1 MNNYSMAVKIAK
13 KVKEVGGIAYFV
25 GGYVRDSIL
34 DIPNKDIDI
43 EIHGIKP
50 EILKNILS
58 ELGDI
63 QTIGNA
69 FGIYN
74 LKGYDLDIALPRK
87 ERCIGT
93 GHKDFEV
100 YVDPYIG
107 THAAARRR
115 DFTINALMKNILTG
129 EIVDEFNGLNDLKN
143 HIIRHVDSSTF
154 REDPLR
160 VLRACQFAARFNF
173 KIASE
178 TINLCKTMDLST
190 LPKERIA
197 GELSKALLKADKPS
211 VFFNS
216 LYECEQ
222 TEWFKE
228 VYALKGIKQNS
239 VYHPE
244 GDVYMHTM
252 SVLDQASD
260 LFPAGIDNPDR
271 YLPFMLSALCHDFG
285 KVNTTEINNKGQIC
299 TINHEIT
306 GIPIANN
313 FLKRIYNNKSFTK
326 YVDNM
331 IEYHMKAH
339 NCFDNRSRTR
349 TTNLMFDKLLYPKDF
364 ILLVYADSIGHDLDN
379 LDNRQFNMF
388 LEKAMTESGFLT
400 DRYLDYGKRIS
411 EPHITAEDLIN
422 IGLKPSPLF
431 KIILDKA
438 WDMHLKGIKKEH
450 VLKQVADIL
459 TENNKAELLSVINN
473 QNKKE
478 RDNINADYD
487 DFTLYFKEQD
497 NYDRD

>member
-1 MNNYSMAVKIAK
+1 MDNYSMAIQIAK

-129 EIVDEFNGLNDLKN
+129 EIIDEFNGLNDLKN

-154 REDPLR
+154 REDSLR

-190 LPKERIA
+190 MPKERIA
-197 GELSKALLKADKPS
+197 GELSKALLKAKKPS

-222 TEWFKE
+222 TKWFKE
-228 VYALKGIKQNS
+228 VYALKGIKQDS
-239 VYHPE
+239 EYHPE

-252 SVLDQASD
+252 SVLDQAGG
-260 LFPAGIDNPDR
+260 LFPTGIDNPDR

-285 KVNTTEINNKGQIC
+285 KVNTTEINSKGKLC
-299 TINHEIT
+299 ALNHEIT
-306 GIPIANN
+306 GIPIAND
-313 FLKRIYNNKSFTK
+313 FLGRIYNNKGFIK

-331 IEYHMKAH
+331 IKYHMKAH
-339 NCFDNRSRTR
+339 SCFNNRSKTK

-364 ILLVYADSIGHDLDN
+364 ILLVYADSTGHDLDN

-411 EPHITAEDLIN
+411 ESHITAEDLIN

>member
-1 MNNYSMAVKIAK
+1 MNNYDLAVKIAK

-154 REDPLR
+154 REDSLR

-197 GELSKALLKADKPS
+197 GELSKALLKAKKPS

-222 TEWFKE
+222 TKWFKE

-239 VYHPE
+239 KYHPE

-252 SVLDQASD
+252 SVLDQAGE
-260 LFPAGIDNPDR
+260 LFPTGIDNPDR

-285 KVNTTEINNKGQIC
+285 KVNTTEINSKGRLC
-299 TINHEIT
+299 ALNHEIT
-306 GIPIANN
+306 GIPIAND
-313 FLKRIYNNKSFTK
+313 FLGRIYNNKDFIK
-326 YVDNM
+326 YVNNM
-331 IEYHMKAH
+331 IKYHMKAH
-339 NCFDNRSRTR
+339 SCFNNRSRTR

-364 ILLVYADSIGHDLDN
+364 ILLVYADSTGHDLDN
-379 LDNRQFNMF
+379 LDNKQFNMF
-388 LEKAMTESGFLT
+388 LGKAMMESGFLT

-411 EPHITAEDLIN
+411 EPHITADDLIEL
-422 IGLKPSPLF
+422 GLKPSPLF
-431 KIILDKA
+431 KTILDKA
-438 WDMHLKGIKKEH
+438 WDMHLKGIEKEH
-450 VLKQVADIL
+450 VLKQMVNML
-459 TENNKAELLSVINN
+459 TEDDKVELLSALNGHN
-473 QNKKE
+473 
-478 RDNINADYD
+478 
-487 DFTLYFKEQD
+487 
-497 NYDRD
+497 

>member
-1 MNNYSMAVKIAK
+1 MDNYSMAIQIAK

-74 LKGYDLDIALPRK
+74 LKGYDLNIALPRK

-154 REDPLR
+154 REDSLR

-190 LPKERIA
+190 MPKERIA
-197 GELSKALLKADKPS
+197 GELSKALLKAKKPS

-222 TEWFKE
+222 TKWFKE
-228 VYALKGIKQNS
+228 VYTLKGIKQDS
-239 VYHPE
+239 EYHPE

-252 SVLDQASD
+252 SVLDQAGG
-260 LFPAGIDNPDR
+260 LFPTGIDNPDR

-285 KVNTTEINNKGQIC
+285 KVNTTEINSKGRLC
-299 TINHEIT
+299 ALNHEIT
-306 GIPIANN
+306 GIPIAND
-313 FLKRIYNNKSFTK
+313 FLGRIYNNKGFIK

-331 IEYHMKAH
+331 IKYHMKAH
-339 NCFDNRSRTR
+339 SCFNNRSKTK

-364 ILLVYADSIGHDLDN
+364 ILLVYADSTGHDLDN

-411 EPHITAEDLIN
+411 ESHITAEDLIN

>member
-1 MNNYSMAVKIAK
+1 MDNYSMAIQIAK

-129 EIVDEFNGLNDLKN
+129 EIIDEFNGLNDLKN

-154 REDPLR
+154 REDSLR

-190 LPKERIA
+190 MPKERIA
-197 GELSKALLKADKPS
+197 GELSKALLKAKKPS

-222 TEWFKE
+222 TKWFKE
-228 VYALKGIKQNS
+228 VYALKGIKQDS
-239 VYHPE
+239 EYHPE

-252 SVLDQASD
+252 SVLDQAGG
-260 LFPAGIDNPDR
+260 LFPTGIDNPDR

-285 KVNTTEINNKGQIC
+285 KVNTTEINSKGRLC
-299 TINHEIT
+299 ALNHEIT
-306 GIPIANN
+306 GIPIAND
-313 FLKRIYNNKSFTK
+313 FLGRIYNNKGFIK

-331 IEYHMKAH
+331 IKYHMKAH
-339 NCFDNRSRTR
+339 SCFNNRSKTK

-364 ILLVYADSIGHDLDN
+364 ILLVYADSTGHDLDN

-411 EPHITAEDLIN
+411 ESHITAEDLIN

>member
-1 MNNYSMAVKIAK
+1 MDNYSMAIQIAK

-154 REDPLR
+154 REDSLR

-197 GELSKALLKADKPS
+197 GELSKALLKAKKPS

-222 TEWFKE
+222 TKWFKE
-228 VYALKGIKQNS
+228 VYALKGIKQDS
-239 VYHPE
+239 EYHPE

-252 SVLDQASD
+252 SVLDQAGE
-260 LFPAGIDNPDR
+260 LFPTGIDNPDR

-285 KVNTTEINNKGQIC
+285 KVNTTEINSKGRLC
-299 TINHEIT
+299 ALNHEIT
-306 GIPIANN
+306 GIPIAND
-313 FLKRIYNNKSFTK
+313 FLGRIYNNKGFIK

-331 IEYHMKAH
+331 IKYHMKAH
-339 NCFDNRSRTR
+339 SCFNNRSKTK

-364 ILLVYADSIGHDLDN
+364 ILLVYADSTGHDLDN

-411 EPHITAEDLIN
+411 ESHITADDLIEL
-422 IGLKPSPLF
+422 GLNPSPLF

-438 WDMHLKGIKKEH
+438 WNMHLKGVKKEH
-450 VLKQVADIL
+450 VLKQMVNML
-459 TENNKAELLSVINN
+459 TEDDKAALLS
-473 QNKKE
+473 
-478 RDNINADYD
+478 
-487 DFTLYFKEQD
+487 TL
-497 NYDRD
+497 NGHN

>member
-1 MNNYSMAVKIAK
+1 MDNYSMAVKIAK
-13 KVKEVGGIAYFV
+13 EVKEVGGIAYFV

-154 REDPLR
+154 REDSLR
-160 VLRACQFAARFNF
+160 VLRACQFAARFDF
-173 KIASE
+173 KIAPE
-178 TINLCKTMDLST
+178 TIELCKTMNLST

-211 VFFNS
+211 AFFDS

-239 VYHPE
+239 EYHPE
-244 GDVYMHTM
+244 GDAYNHTM
-252 SVLDQASD
+252 YVLDEAAD
-260 LFPAGIDNPDR
+260 FKYMLEGINHAV
-271 YLPFMLSALCHDFG
+271 PFMLSALCHDFG
-285 KVNTTEINNKGQIC
+285 KAES
-299 TINHEIT
+299 TIVRDDGKVQSIGHEKT
-306 GIPIANN
+306 GVVLAMQ
-313 FLKRIYNNKSFTK
+313 FLDRIYNNKEYTK
-326 YVDNM
+326 YVCNM
-331 IEYHMKAH
+331 VELHMKPH
-339 NCFDNRSRTR
+339 MCFYNKSKVK
-349 TTNLMFDKLLYPKDF
+349 TTNLMFDKSVAPDDLIHLTWC
-364 ILLVYADSIGHDLDN
+364 DSIGHDMLKLDN
-379 LDNRQFNMF
+379 NTFNKFLNKTWEENDYLINR
-388 LEKAMTESGFLT
+388 LIEYK
-400 DRYLDYGKRIS
+400 DRIKQ
-411 EPHITAEDLIN
+411 PHITAADLIEL
-422 IGLKPSPLF
+422 GLKPSPLF

-438 WDMHLKGIKKEH
+438 WNMHLKGVKKEH
-450 VLKQVADIL
+450 VLKQMVNML
-459 TENNKAELLSVINN
+459 TEDDKAVLLSALNGHN
-473 QNKKE
+473 
-478 RDNINADYD
+478 
-487 DFTLYFKEQD
+487 
-497 NYDRD
+497 

>member
-1 MNNYSMAVKIAK
+1 MDNYSMAIQIAK

-100 YVDPYIG
+100 YVDPYSG

-154 REDPLR
+154 REDSLR

-190 LPKERIA
+190 MPKERIA
-197 GELSKALLKADKPS
+197 GELSKALLKAKKPS

-222 TEWFKE
+222 TKWFKE
-228 VYALKGIKQNS
+228 VYTLKGIKQDS
-239 VYHPE
+239 EYHPE

-252 SVLDQASD
+252 SVLDQAGG
-260 LFPAGIDNPDR
+260 LFPTGIDNPDR

-285 KVNTTEINNKGQIC
+285 KVNTTEINSKGRLC
-299 TINHEIT
+299 ALNHEIT
-306 GIPIANN
+306 GIPIAND
-313 FLKRIYNNKSFTK
+313 FLGRIYNNKGFIK

-331 IEYHMKAH
+331 IKYHMKAH
-339 NCFDNRSRTR
+339 SCFNNRSKTK

-364 ILLVYADSIGHDLDN
+364 ILLVYADSTGHDLDN

-411 EPHITAEDLIN
+411 ESHITAEDLIN

>member
-1 MNNYSMAVKIAK
+1 MKDKDLALQIAK

-160 VLRACQFAARFNF
+160 VLRACQFAARFDF
-173 KIASE
+173 KIAPE
-178 TINLCKTMDLST
+178 TIELCKTMNLST

-197 GELSKALLKADKPS
+197 GELSKALLKAKKPS

-222 TEWFKE
+222 TKWFKE

-239 VYHPE
+239 KYHPE
-244 GDVYMHTM
+244 GDAYKHTM
-252 SVLDQASD
+252 YVLDEAAD
-260 LFPAGIDNPDR
+260 FKYMLEGINHVV
-271 YLPFMLSALCHDFG
+271 PFMLSALCHDFG
-285 KVNTTEINNKGQIC
+285 KAES
-299 TINHEIT
+299 TIVRDDGKVQSIGHEKIGVILAT
-306 GIPIANN
+306 Q
-313 FLKRIYNNKSFTK
+313 FLDRIYNNKEYTK
-326 YVDNM
+326 YVCNM
-331 IEYHMKAH
+331 VELHMKPH
-339 NCFDNRSRTR
+339 MCFYNKSKVK
-349 TTNLMFDKLLYPKDF
+349 TTNLMFDKSVAPDDLIHLTWC
-364 ILLVYADSIGHDLDN
+364 DSIGHDMLKLDN
-379 LDNRQFNMF
+379 NTFNKFLNKTWEENDYLINR
-388 LEKAMTESGFLT
+388 LIEYK
-400 DRYLDYGKRIS
+400 DRIKQ
-411 EPHITAEDLIN
+411 PHITADDLID

-438 WDMHLKGIKKEH
+438 WDMHLKGVKKEH
-450 VLKQVADIL
+450 VLKQVADVL
-459 TENNKAELLSVINN
+459 TGDDKAELLSALNGHN
-473 QNKKE
+473 
-478 RDNINADYD
+478 
-487 DFTLYFKEQD
+487 
-497 NYDRD
+497 

>member
-1 MNNYSMAVKIAK
+1 MDNYSMAIQIAK

-129 EIVDEFNGLNDLKN
+129 EIIDEFNGLNDLKN

-154 REDPLR
+154 REDSLR

-190 LPKERIA
+190 IPKERIA
-197 GELSKALLKADKPS
+197 GELSKALLKAKKPS

-222 TEWFKE
+222 TKWFKE
-228 VYALKGIKQNS
+228 VYALKGIKQDS
-239 VYHPE
+239 EYHPE

-252 SVLDQASD
+252 SVLDQAGG
-260 LFPAGIDNPDR
+260 LFPTGIDNPDR

-285 KVNTTEINNKGQIC
+285 KVNTTEINSKGRLC
-299 TINHEIT
+299 ALNHEIT
-306 GIPIANN
+306 GIPIAND
-313 FLKRIYNNKSFTK
+313 FLGRIYNNKGFIK

-331 IEYHMKAH
+331 IKYHMKAH
-339 NCFDNRSRTR
+339 SCFNNRSKTK

-364 ILLVYADSIGHDLDN
+364 ILLVYADSTGHDLDN

-411 EPHITAEDLIN
+411 ESHITAEDLIN

-438 WDMHLKGIKKEH
+438 WGMHLKGIKKEH

>member
-1 MNNYSMAVKIAK
+1 MDNYSMAIQIAK

-154 REDPLR
+154 REDSLR

-190 LPKERIA
+190 MPKERIA
-197 GELSKALLKADKPS
+197 GELSKALLKAKKPS

-222 TEWFKE
+222 TKWFKE
-228 VYALKGIKQNS
+228 VYTLKGIKQDS
-239 VYHPE
+239 EYHPE

-252 SVLDQASD
+252 SVLDQAGG
-260 LFPAGIDNPDR
+260 LFPTGIDNPDR

-285 KVNTTEINNKGQIC
+285 KVNTTEINSKGRLC
-299 TINHEIT
+299 ALNHEIT
-306 GIPIANN
+306 GIPIAND
-313 FLKRIYNNKSFTK
+313 FLGRIYNNKGFIK

-331 IEYHMKAH
+331 IKYHMKAH
-339 NCFDNRSRTR
+339 SCFNNRSKTK

-364 ILLVYADSIGHDLDN
+364 ILLVYADSTGHDLDN

-411 EPHITAEDLIN
+411 ESHITAEDLIN
-422 IGLKPSPLF
+422 IGLKLSPLF

>member
-1 MNNYSMAVKIAK
+1 MDNYSMAIQIAK

-154 REDPLR
+154 REDSLR

-197 GELSKALLKADKPS
+197 GELSKALLKAKKPS

-216 LYECEQ
+216 LYECKQ
-222 TEWFKE
+222 TKWFKE
-228 VYALKGIKQNS
+228 VYALKGIKQDS
-239 VYHPE
+239 EYHPE

-252 SVLDQASD
+252 SVLDQAGE
-260 LFPAGIDNPDR
+260 LFPTGIDNPDR
-271 YLPFMLSALCHDFG
+271 YLPFILSALCHDFG
-285 KVNTTEINNKGQIC
+285 KVNTTEINSKGRLC
-299 TINHEIT
+299 ALNHEIT
-306 GIPIANN
+306 GIPIAND
-313 FLKRIYNNKSFTK
+313 FLGRIYNNKGFIK

-331 IEYHMKAH
+331 IKYHMKAH
-339 NCFDNRSRTR
+339 SCFNNRSKTK

-364 ILLVYADSIGHDLDN
+364 ILLVYADSTGHDLDN

-411 EPHITAEDLIN
+411 ESHITAEDLIN

-438 WDMHLKGIKKEH
+438 WNMHLKGVKKEH
-450 VLKQVADIL
+450 VLKQMVNML
-459 TENNKAELLSVINN
+459 TEDDKAALLS
-473 QNKKE
+473 
-478 RDNINADYD
+478 
-487 DFTLYFKEQD
+487 TL
-497 NYDRD
+497 NGHN

>member
-1 MNNYSMAVKIAK
+1 MDNYSMAIQIAK

-154 REDPLR
+154 REDSLR

-190 LPKERIA
+190 MPKERIA
-197 GELSKALLKADKPS
+197 GELSKALLKAKKPS

-222 TEWFKE
+222 TKWFKE
-228 VYALKGIKQNS
+228 VYTLKGIKQDS
-239 VYHPE
+239 EYHPE

-252 SVLDQASD
+252 SVLDQAGG
-260 LFPAGIDNPDR
+260 LFPTGIDNPDR

-285 KVNTTEINNKGQIC
+285 KVNTTEINSKGRLC
-299 TINHEIT
+299 ALNHEII
-306 GIPIANN
+306 GIPIAND
-313 FLKRIYNNKSFTK
+313 FLGRIYNNKGFIK

-331 IEYHMKAH
+331 IKYHMKAH
-339 NCFDNRSRTR
+339 SCFNNRSKTK

-364 ILLVYADSIGHDLDN
+364 ILLVYADSTGHDLDN

-411 EPHITAEDLIN
+411 ESHITAEDLIN

>member
-1 MNNYSMAVKIAK
+1 MDNYSMAIQIAK

-154 REDPLR
+154 REDSLR

-190 LPKERIA
+190 MPKERIA
-197 GELSKALLKADKPS
+197 GELSKALLKAKKPS

-222 TEWFKE
+222 TKWFKE
-228 VYALKGIKQNS
+228 VYTLKGIKQDS
-239 VYHPE
+239 EYHPE

-252 SVLDQASD
+252 SVLDQAGG
-260 LFPAGIDNPDR
+260 LFPTGIDNPDR

-285 KVNTTEINNKGQIC
+285 KVNTTEINSKGRLC
-299 TINHEIT
+299 ALNHEIT
-306 GIPIANN
+306 GIPIAND
-313 FLKRIYNNKSFTK
+313 FLGRIYNNKGFIK

-331 IEYHMKAH
+331 IKYHMKAH
-339 NCFDNRSRTR
+339 SCFNNRSKTK

-364 ILLVYADSIGHDLDN
+364 ILLVYADSTGHDLDN

-411 EPHITAEDLIN
+411 ESHITAEDLIN

>member
-1 MNNYSMAVKIAK
+1 MDNYSMAIQIAK

-129 EIVDEFNGLNDLKN
+129 EIIDEFNGLNDLKN

-154 REDPLR
+154 REDSLR

-190 LPKERIA
+190 MPKERIA
-197 GELSKALLKADKPS
+197 GELSKALLKAKKPS

-222 TEWFKE
+222 TKWFKE
-228 VYALKGIKQNS
+228 VYALKGIKQDS
-239 VYHPE
+239 EYHPE

-252 SVLDQASD
+252 SVLDQAGG
-260 LFPAGIDNPDR
+260 LFPTGIDNPDR

-285 KVNTTEINNKGQIC
+285 KVNTTEINSKGKLC
-299 TINHEIT
+299 ALNHEIT
-306 GIPIANN
+306 GIPIAND
-313 FLKRIYNNKSFTK
+313 FLGRIYNNKGFIK

-331 IEYHMKAH
+331 IKYHMKAH
-339 NCFDNRSRTR
+339 SCFNNRSKAK

-364 ILLVYADSIGHDLDN
+364 ILLVYADSTGHDLDN

-411 EPHITAEDLIN
+411 ESHITAEDLIN

>member
-1 MNNYSMAVKIAK
+1 MDNYSMAIQIAK

-154 REDPLR
+154 REDSLR

-190 LPKERIA
+190 MPKERIA
-197 GELSKALLKADKPS
+197 GELSKALLKAKKPS

-222 TEWFKE
+222 TKWFKE
-228 VYALKGIKQNS
+228 VYTLKGIKQDS
-239 VYHPE
+239 EYHPE

-252 SVLDQASD
+252 SVLDQAGG
-260 LFPAGIDNPDR
+260 LFPTGIDNPDR

-285 KVNTTEINNKGQIC
+285 KVNTTEINSKGRLC
-299 TINHEIT
+299 ALNHEIT
-306 GIPIANN
+306 GIPIAND
-313 FLKRIYNNKSFTK
+313 FLGRIYNNKGFIK

-331 IEYHMKAH
+331 IKYHMKAH
-339 NCFDNRSRTR
+339 SCFNNRSKTK

-364 ILLVYADSIGHDLDN
+364 ILLVYADSTGHDLDN

-411 EPHITAEDLIN
+411 ESHITADDLIEL
-422 IGLKPSPLF
+422 GLNPSPLF

-438 WDMHLKGIKKEH
+438 WNMHLKGVKKEH
-450 VLKQVADIL
+450 VLKQMVNML
-459 TENNKAELLSVINN
+459 TEDDKAALLS
-473 QNKKE
+473 
-478 RDNINADYD
+478 
-487 DFTLYFKEQD
+487 TL
-497 NYDRD
+497 NGHN

>member
-1 MNNYSMAVKIAK
+1 MDNYSMAVKIAK

-74 LKGYDLDIALPRK
+74 LKGYDLDIALPKK

-154 REDPLR
+154 REDSLR

-197 GELSKALLKADKPS
+197 GELSKALLKAKKPS

-222 TEWFKE
+222 TKWFKE
-228 VYALKGIKQNS
+228 VYALKGIKQDS
-239 VYHPE
+239 EYHPE

-252 SVLDQASD
+252 SVLDQAGE
-260 LFPAGIDNPDR
+260 LFPTGIDNPDR

-285 KVNTTEINNKGQIC
+285 KVNTTEINSKGRLC
-299 TINHEIT
+299 ALNHEIT
-306 GIPIANN
+306 GIPIAND
-313 FLKRIYNNKSFTK
+313 FLGRIYNNKGFIK

-331 IEYHMKAH
+331 IKYHMKAH
-339 NCFDNRSRTR
+339 SCFNNRSKTK

-364 ILLVYADSIGHDLDN
+364 ILLVYADSTGHDLDN

-411 EPHITAEDLIN
+411 ESHITAEDLIN

>member
-1 MNNYSMAVKIAK
+1 MDNYSMAIQIAK

-154 REDPLR
+154 REDSLR

-190 LPKERIA
+190 MPKERIA
-197 GELSKALLKADKPS
+197 GELSKALLKAKKPS

-222 TEWFKE
+222 TKWFKE
-228 VYALKGIKQNS
+228 VYTLKGIKQDS
-239 VYHPE
+239 EYHPE

-252 SVLDQASD
+252 SVLDQAGG
-260 LFPAGIDNPDR
+260 LFPTGIDNPDR

-285 KVNTTEINNKGQIC
+285 KVNTTEINSKGRLYAL
-299 TINHEIT
+299 NHEIT
-306 GIPIANN
+306 GIPIAND
-313 FLKRIYNNKSFTK
+313 FLGRIYNNKGFIK

-331 IEYHMKAH
+331 IKYHMKAH
-339 NCFDNRSRTR
+339 SCFNNRSKTK

-364 ILLVYADSIGHDLDN
+364 ILLVYADSTGHDLDN

-411 EPHITAEDLIN
+411 ESHITAEDLIN

>member
-1 MNNYSMAVKIAK
+1 MNNYDLAVKIAK

-93 GHKDFEV
+93 GYKDFEV

-143 HIIRHVDSSTF
+143 RIIRHVDSSTF

-178 TINLCKTMDLST
+178 TINLCKTMDLSA

-197 GELSKALLKADKPS
+197 GELSKALLKAKKPS

-222 TEWFKE
+222 TKWFKE
-228 VYALKGIKQNS
+228 VYALKGIKQDS
-239 VYHPE
+239 KYHPE

-252 SVLDQASD
+252 SVLDQAGE
-260 LFPAGIDNPDR
+260 LFPTGIDNPDR

-285 KVNTTEINNKGQIC
+285 KVNTTEINSKGRLC
-299 TINHEIT
+299 ALNHEIT
-306 GIPIANN
+306 GIPIAND
-313 FLKRIYNNKSFTK
+313 FLGRIYNNKGFIK
-326 YVDNM
+326 YVNNM
-331 IEYHMKAH
+331 IKYHMKAH
-339 NCFDNRSRTR
+339 SCFNNRSRTR

-364 ILLVYADSIGHDLDN
+364 ILLVYADSTGHDLDN
-379 LDNRQFNMF
+379 LDNKQFNMF
-388 LEKAMTESGFLT
+388 LGKAMMESGFLT

-411 EPHITAEDLIN
+411 EPHITADDLIEL
-422 IGLKPSPLF
+422 GLKPSPLF
-431 KIILDKA
+431 KTILDKA
-438 WDMHLKGIKKEH
+438 WDMHLKGIEKEH
-450 VLKQVADIL
+450 VLKQMVNML
-459 TENNKAELLSVINN
+459 TEDDKVELLSALNGHN
-473 QNKKE
+473 
-478 RDNINADYD
+478 
-487 DFTLYFKEQD
+487 
-497 NYDRD
+497 

>member
-1 MNNYSMAVKIAK
+1 MDNYSMAIQIAK

-154 REDPLR
+154 REDSLR

-190 LPKERIA
+190 MPKERIA
-197 GELSKALLKADKPS
+197 GELSKALLKAKKPS

-222 TEWFKE
+222 TKWFKE
-228 VYALKGIKQNS
+228 VYTLKGIKQDS
-239 VYHPE
+239 EYHPE

-252 SVLDQASD
+252 SVLDQAGG
-260 LFPAGIDNPDR
+260 LFPTGIDNPDR

-285 KVNTTEINNKGQIC
+285 KVNTTEINSKGRLC
-299 TINHEIT
+299 ALNYEIT
-306 GIPIANN
+306 GIPIAND
-313 FLKRIYNNKSFTK
+313 FLGRIYNNKGFIK

-331 IEYHMKAH
+331 IKYHMKAH
-339 NCFDNRSRTR
+339 SCFNNRSKTK

-364 ILLVYADSIGHDLDN
+364 ILLVYADSTGHDLDN

-411 EPHITAEDLIN
+411 ESHITAEDLIN

>member
-1 MNNYSMAVKIAK
+1 MDNYSMAIQIAK

-129 EIVDEFNGLNDLKN
+129 EIIDEFNGLNDLKN

-154 REDPLR
+154 REDSLR

-190 LPKERIA
+190 MPKERIA
-197 GELSKALLKADKPS
+197 GELSKALLKAKKPS

-222 TEWFKE
+222 TKWFKE
-228 VYALKGIKQNS
+228 VYALKGIKQDS
-239 VYHPE
+239 EYHPE

-252 SVLDQASD
+252 SVLDQAGG
-260 LFPAGIDNPDR
+260 LFPTGIDNPDR

-285 KVNTTEINNKGQIC
+285 KVNTTEINSKGRLC
-299 TINHEIT
+299 ALNHEIT
-306 GIPIANN
+306 GIPIAND
-313 FLKRIYNNKSFTK
+313 FLGRIYNNKGFIK

-331 IEYHMKAH
+331 IKYHMKAH
-339 NCFDNRSRTR
+339 SCFNNRSKTK

-364 ILLVYADSIGHDLDN
+364 ILLVYADSTGHDLDN

-411 EPHITAEDLIN
+411 ESHITAEDLIN

-438 WDMHLKGIKKEH
+438 WNMHLKGVKKEH
-450 VLKQVADIL
+450 VLKQMVNML
-459 TENNKAELLSVINN
+459 TENDKAELLSALNGHI
-473 QNKKE
+473 
-478 RDNINADYD
+478 
-487 DFTLYFKEQD
+487 
-497 NYDRD
+497 

>member
-1 MNNYSMAVKIAK
+1 MKEIQERQQNMKDKDLALQIAK

-154 REDPLR
+154 REDSLR

-190 LPKERIA
+190 MPKERIA
-197 GELSKALLKADKPS
+197 GELSKALLKAKKPS

-222 TEWFKE
+222 TKWFKE
-228 VYALKGIKQNS
+228 VYTLKGIKQDS
-239 VYHPE
+239 EYHPE

-252 SVLDQASD
+252 SVLDQAGG
-260 LFPAGIDNPDR
+260 LFPTGIDNPDR

-285 KVNTTEINNKGQIC
+285 KVNTTEINSKGRLC
-299 TINHEIT
+299 ALNHEIT
-306 GIPIANN
+306 GIPIAND
-313 FLKRIYNNKSFTK
+313 FLGRIYNNKGFIK

-331 IEYHMKAH
+331 IKYHMKAH
-339 NCFDNRSRTR
+339 SCFNNRSKTK

-364 ILLVYADSIGHDLDN
+364 ILLVYADSTGHDLDN

-411 EPHITAEDLIN
+411 ESHITADDLIEL
-422 IGLKPSPLF
+422 GLNPSPLF

-438 WDMHLKGIKKEH
+438 WNMHLKGVKKEH
-450 VLKQVADIL
+450 VLKQMVNML
-459 TENNKAELLSVINN
+459 TEDDKAALLS
-473 QNKKE
+473 
-478 RDNINADYD
+478 
-487 DFTLYFKEQD
+487 TL
-497 NYDRD
+497 NGHN

>member
-1 MNNYSMAVKIAK
+1 MNNYDLAVQIAK

-154 REDPLR
+154 REDSLR

-197 GELSKALLKADKPS
+197 GELSKALLKAKKPS
-211 VFFNS
+211 VFFDS

-222 TEWFKE
+222 TKWFKE
-228 VYALKGIKQNS
+228 VYALKGIKQDS
-239 VYHPE
+239 EYHPE
-244 GDVYMHTM
+244 GDVYSHTM
-252 SVLDQASD
+252 SVLDQAEE
-260 LFPAGIDNPDR
+260 LFPTGIDNPDR

-285 KVNTTEINNKGQIC
+285 KVNTTEINSKGRLC
-299 TINHEIT
+299 ALNHEIT
-306 GIPIANN
+306 GIPIAND
-313 FLKRIYNNKSFTK
+313 FLGRIYNNKGFIK

-331 IEYHMKAH
+331 IKYHMKAH
-339 NCFDNRSRTR
+339 SCFNNRSKTK

-364 ILLVYADSIGHDLDN
+364 ILLVYADSTGHDLDN

-411 EPHITAEDLIN
+411 EPHITADDLIDL
-422 IGLKPSPLF
+422 GLKPSPLF
-431 KIILDKA
+431 KTILDKA
-438 WDMHLKGIKKEH
+438 WDMHLKGIEKEH
-450 VLKQVADIL
+450 VLKQMVNML
-459 TENNKAELLSVINN
+459 TEDDKVELLSALNGHN
-473 QNKKE
+473 
-478 RDNINADYD
+478 
-487 DFTLYFKEQD
+487 
-497 NYDRD
+497 

>member
-1 MNNYSMAVKIAK
+1 MDNYSMAIQIAK

-87 ERCIGT
+87 EKCIGT

-154 REDPLR
+154 REDSLR

-197 GELSKALLKADKPS
+197 GELSKALLKAKKPS

-222 TEWFKE
+222 TKWFKE
-228 VYALKGIKQNS
+228 VYALKGIKQDS
-239 VYHPE
+239 EYHPE

-252 SVLDQASD
+252 SVLDQAGE
-260 LFPAGIDNPDR
+260 LFPTGIDNPDR

-285 KVNTTEINNKGQIC
+285 KVNTTEINSKGRLC
-299 TINHEIT
+299 ALNHEIT
-306 GIPIANN
+306 GIPIAND
-313 FLKRIYNNKSFTK
+313 FLGRIYNNKGFIK

-331 IEYHMKAH
+331 IKYHMKAH
-339 NCFDNRSRTR
+339 SCFNNRSKTK

-364 ILLVYADSIGHDLDN
+364 ILLVYADSTGHDLDN

-411 EPHITAEDLIN
+411 ESHITAEDLIN

>member
-1 MNNYSMAVKIAK
+1 MDNYSMAIQIAK

-25 GGYVRDSIL
+25 GRYVRDSIL

-154 REDPLR
+154 REDSLR

-190 LPKERIA
+190 MPKERIA
-197 GELSKALLKADKPS
+197 GELSKALLKAKKPS

-222 TEWFKE
+222 TKWFKE
-228 VYALKGIKQNS
+228 VYTLKGIKQDS
-239 VYHPE
+239 EYHPE

-252 SVLDQASD
+252 SVLDQAGG
-260 LFPAGIDNPDR
+260 LFPTGIDNPDR

-285 KVNTTEINNKGQIC
+285 KVNTTEINSKGRLC
-299 TINHEIT
+299 ALNHEIT
-306 GIPIANN
+306 GIPIAND
-313 FLKRIYNNKSFTK
+313 FLGRIYNNKGFIK

-331 IEYHMKAH
+331 IKYHMKAH
-339 NCFDNRSRTR
+339 SCFNNRSKTK

-364 ILLVYADSIGHDLDN
+364 ILLVYADSTGHDLDN

-411 EPHITAEDLIN
+411 ESHITAEDLIN

>member
-1 MNNYSMAVKIAK
+1 MDNYSMAIQIAK

-63 QTIGNA
+63 QTISNA

-154 REDPLR
+154 REDSLR

-197 GELSKALLKADKPS
+197 GELSKALLKAKKPS

-222 TEWFKE
+222 TKWFKE
-228 VYALKGIKQNS
+228 VYALKGIKQDS
-239 VYHPE
+239 KYHPE

-252 SVLDQASD
+252 SVLDQAGE
-260 LFPAGIDNPDR
+260 LFPTGIDNPDR

-285 KVNTTEINNKGQIC
+285 KVNTTEINSKERLC
-299 TINHEIT
+299 ALNHEIT
-306 GIPIANN
+306 GIPIAND
-313 FLKRIYNNKSFTK
+313 FLGRIYNNKGFIK

-331 IEYHMKAH
+331 IKYHMKAH
-339 NCFDNRSRTR
+339 SCFNNRSKTK

-364 ILLVYADSIGHDLDN
+364 ILLVYADSTGHDLN
-379 LDNRQFNMF
+379 SLDNRQFNMF

-400 DRYLDYGKRIS
+400 DRYFDYGKRIS
-411 EPHITAEDLIN
+411 EPHITADDLIDL
-422 IGLKPSPLF
+422 GLKPSPLF

-438 WDMHLKGIKKEH
+438 WNMHLKGVKKEH
-450 VLKQVADIL
+450 VLKQMVNML
-459 TENNKAELLSVINN
+459 TEDDKAELLSALNGHN
-473 QNKKE
+473 
-478 RDNINADYD
+478 
-487 DFTLYFKEQD
+487 
-497 NYDRD
+497 

>member
-1 MNNYSMAVKIAK
+1 MKDKDLALQIAK

-160 VLRACQFAARFNF
+160 VLRACQFAARFDF
-173 KIASE
+173 KIAPE
-178 TINLCKTMDLST
+178 TIELCKTMNLST

-197 GELSKALLKADKPS
+197 GELSKALLKAKKPS

-222 TEWFKE
+222 TKWFKE

-239 VYHPE
+239 KYHPE
-244 GDVYMHTM
+244 GDAYKHTM
-252 SVLDQASD
+252 YVLDEAAD
-260 LFPAGIDNPDR
+260 FKYMLEGINHVV
-271 YLPFMLSALCHDFG
+271 PFMLSALCHDFG
-285 KVNTTEINNKGQIC
+285 KAES
-299 TINHEIT
+299 TIVRDDGKVQSIGHEKT
-306 GIPIANN
+306 GVILATQ
-313 FLKRIYNNKSFTK
+313 FLDRIYNNKEYTK
-326 YVDNM
+326 YVCNM
-331 IEYHMKAH
+331 VELHMKPH
-339 NCFDNRSRTR
+339 MCFYNESKVK
-349 TTNLMFDKLLYPKDF
+349 TTNLMFDKSVAPDDLIHLTWC
-364 ILLVYADSIGHDLDN
+364 DSIGHDMLKLDN
-379 LDNRQFNMF
+379 NTFNKFLNKTWEENDYLINR
-388 LEKAMTESGFLT
+388 LIEYK
-400 DRYLDYGKRIS
+400 DRIKQ
-411 EPHITAEDLIN
+411 PHISADDLID

-438 WDMHLKGIKKEH
+438 WDMHLKGVKKEH
-450 VLKQVADIL
+450 VLKQVADVL
-459 TENNKAELLSVINN
+459 TGDDKAELLSALNGHN
-473 QNKKE
+473 
-478 RDNINADYD
+478 
-487 DFTLYFKEQD
+487 
-497 NYDRD
+497 

>member
-1 MNNYSMAVKIAK
+1 MDNYSMAIQIAK

-154 REDPLR
+154 REDSLR

-178 TINLCKTMDLST
+178 TINLCKTMDLSA

-197 GELSKALLKADKPS
+197 GELSKALLKAKKPS

-222 TEWFKE
+222 TKWFKE

-239 VYHPE
+239 EYHPE
-244 GDVYMHTM
+244 GDAYNHTM
-252 SVLDQASD
+252 YVLDEAAD
-260 LFPAGIDNPDR
+260 FKYMLEGINHAV
-271 YLPFMLSALCHDFG
+271 PFMLSALCHDFG
-285 KVNTTEINNKGQIC
+285 KAES
-299 TINHEIT
+299 TIVRDDGKVQSIGHEKT
-306 GIPIANN
+306 GVVLATQ
-313 FLKRIYNNKSFTK
+313 FLDRIYNNKEYTK
-326 YVDNM
+326 YVCNM
-331 IEYHMKAH
+331 VELHMKPH
-339 NCFDNRSRTR
+339 MCFYNKSKVK
-349 TTNLMFDKLLYPKDF
+349 TTNLMFDKSVAPDDLIHLTWC
-364 ILLVYADSIGHDLDN
+364 DSIGHDMLKLDN
-379 LDNRQFNMF
+379 NTFNKFLNKTWEENDYLINR
-388 LEKAMTESGFLT
+388 LIEYK
-400 DRYLDYGKRIS
+400 DRIKQ
-411 EPHITAEDLIN
+411 PHITAADLIEL
-422 IGLKPSPLF
+422 GLKPSPLF

-438 WDMHLKGIKKEH
+438 WNMHLKGVKKEH
-450 VLKQVADIL
+450 VLKQMVNML
-459 TENNKAELLSVINN
+459 TEDDKAVLLSALNGHN
-473 QNKKE
+473 
-478 RDNINADYD
+478 
-487 DFTLYFKEQD
+487 
-497 NYDRD
+497 

>member
-1 MNNYSMAVKIAK
+1 MDNYSMAIQIAK

-154 REDPLR
+154 REDSLR

-197 GELSKALLKADKPS
+197 GELSKALLKAKKPS

-222 TEWFKE
+222 TKWFKE
-228 VYALKGIKQNS
+228 VYALKGIKQDS
-239 VYHPE
+239 EYHPE

-252 SVLDQASD
+252 SVLDQAGE
-260 LFPAGIDNPDR
+260 LFPTGIDNPDR

-285 KVNTTEINNKGQIC
+285 KVNTTEINSKGRLC
-299 TINHEIT
+299 ALNHEIT
-306 GIPIANN
+306 GIPIAND
-313 FLKRIYNNKSFTK
+313 FLGRIYNNKGFIK

-331 IEYHMKAH
+331 IKYHMKAH
-339 NCFDNRSRTR
+339 SCFNNRSKTK

-364 ILLVYADSIGHDLDN
+364 ILLVYADSTGHDLDN

-411 EPHITAEDLIN
+411 ESHITAEDLIN

>member
-1 MNNYSMAVKIAK
+1 MAIQIAK

-154 REDPLR
+154 REDSLR

-190 LPKERIA
+190 MPKERIA
-197 GELSKALLKADKPS
+197 GELSKALLKAKKPS

-222 TEWFKE
+222 TKWFKE
-228 VYALKGIKQNS
+228 VYTLKGIKQDS
-239 VYHPE
+239 EYHPE

-252 SVLDQASD
+252 SVLDQAGG
-260 LFPAGIDNPDR
+260 LFPTGIDNPDR

-285 KVNTTEINNKGQIC
+285 KVNTTEINSKGRLC
-299 TINHEIT
+299 ALNHEIT
-306 GIPIANN
+306 GIPIAND
-313 FLKRIYNNKSFTK
+313 FLGRIYNNKGFIK

-331 IEYHMKAH
+331 IKYHMKAH
-339 NCFDNRSRTR
+339 SCFNNRSKTK

-364 ILLVYADSIGHDLDN
+364 ILLVYADSTGHDLDN

-411 EPHITAEDLIN
+411 ESHITAEDLIN